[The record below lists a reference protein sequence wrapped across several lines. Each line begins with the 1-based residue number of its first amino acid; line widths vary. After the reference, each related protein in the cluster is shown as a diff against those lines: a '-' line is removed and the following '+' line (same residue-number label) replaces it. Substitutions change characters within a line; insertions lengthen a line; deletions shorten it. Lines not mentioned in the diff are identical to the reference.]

1 MKKMFLVLMLVVLSS
16 LSFAARGDKGGEGGD
31 FYSLYN
37 SAYEAAGTPTMHKDL
52 GMENGDAEKVKSII
66 NKGWYEIKILETD
79 KLKEVFAIDMYLV
92 DGPGNQKKIQGHL
105 EKIRKISDEMDKV
118 YDKMKADLSKVMDV
132 DKLN

>member
-16 LSFAARGDKGGEGGD
+16 LSFAARRDNGSGAD

-66 NKGWYEIKILETD
+66 NNGWYEIKVLETD
-79 KLKEVFAIDMYLV
+79 KLKEVFAIDKLLV
-92 DGPGNQKKIQGHL
+92 DGPGNQKKIESHL
-105 EKIRKISDEMDKV
+105 EKISKISDKMEKV
-118 YDKMKADLSKVMDV
+118 FEDMKADLGEVMDV